1 MIQSM
6 FENKKIK
13 VEYIEK
19 YISEA
24 TNITYIFRIS
34 IKDFDTP
41 ILNIEYDA
49 IEEIICKTYIEND
62 EIANIPKSHVAYKM
76 FSLIEYEVIEIIR
89 FIIKHL

>member
-13 VEYIEK
+13 VEYIEE
-19 YISEA
+19 YISED
-24 TNITYIFRIS
+24 TNRTYIFRIC

-41 ILNIEYDA
+41 TLNIEYDA
-49 IEEIICKTYIEND
+49 IEEIISKTYIEND
-62 EIANIPKSHVAYKM
+62 ELVNVPKSHVVYKM
-76 FSLIEYEVIEIIR
+76 FGLIEYEVLEIIR